1 MPSNLIKLFDYKELE
16 LLISGLP
23 TIDIEDLKE
32 NTIYKNYNK
41 QSPVIVWLWEVL
53 EEFGNS
59 DRAEFLQFVT
69 GSSKVP
75 VEGFKAMRCSNGL
88 QKF

>member
-1 MPSNLIKLFDYKELE
+1 MPSLLTIAFSCDDCIFDHKELE

-41 QSPVIVWLWEVL
+41 
-53 EEFGNS
+53 
-59 DRAEFLQFVT
+59 
-69 GSSKVP
+69 
-75 VEGFKAMRCSNGL
+75 
-88 QKF
+88 